1 LEHCFGE
8 NYMVATFTP
17 TIGFLGSNLITLLDL
32 KTPLLLS
39 KDSNYRSTSL
49 RGLPSLPM
57 TIRSRW
63 TKLRSRTRIMLL
75 NKNVSKASKVSVQFS
90 GWTQARPLAPIIGSA
105 GLIWNVGGPPRVAF
119 QLVVADDRVV
129 EIDLV
134 ADHEQLDQLNWV
146 LLDG

>member
-1 LEHCFGE
+1 MAHCFGE

-17 TIGFLGSNLITLLDL
+17 TIGFLGSNLITLRDL

-39 KDSNYRSTSL
+39 KDSNYSSTSL

-75 NKNVSKASKVSVQFS
+75 NKSVSKASKVSVQFS
-90 GWTQARPLAPIIGSA
+90 GWTQARPLAPIIGSV
-105 GLIWNVGGPPRVAF
+105 GLIWNVGGPVSGLSICGGGLPSRRDRSSGRPRTTRSTELGSF
-119 QLVVADDRVV
+119 
-129 EIDLV
+129 
-134 ADHEQLDQLNWV
+134 
-146 LLDG
+146 G